1 MYGSEHYYRLA
12 KLRQEEILREV
23 EMNHRRA
30 ASRSKSSHKV
40 SPRMAWALVGP
51 VFAIVVLSIIV

>member
-1 MYGSEHYYRLA
+1 MMSSEHLFRLA
-12 KLRQEEILREV
+12 VIRQEEILREV
-23 EMNHRRA
+23 EMNRRRA

-51 VFAIVVLSIIV
+51 VFAIVALSLIV

>member
-1 MYGSEHYYRLA
+1 MYSGEHYFKLA

-23 EMNHRRA
+23 EMGRRLA
-30 ASRSKSSHKV
+30 VSRSRTPRKV

-51 VFAIVVLSIIV
+51 VFAVVLLSLIV